1 VPSASSIVD
10 EAHHGVA
17 ESYRDVLDHFEPAA
31 RLGVTATPHRA
42 DGASLIPVF
51 GRTVFRYPIRRAV
64 RDGYLVDIRRQV
76 VVLADLDLSKVRVRA
91 GDFDAAELEA
101 ELTKVAA
108 VAAVADAVLARVGT
122 RPAVLFCAGIL
133 HSRAVAAALNAR
145 RPGSAAAAS
154 GDDRDGV
161 QQLVGGQV
169 QILCNT
175 DLTTEGFDFPP
186 LAFVGLVRPT
196 KSVGR
201 ATQQVGRGT
210 RLCEGKRDLLVTEFM
225 GGAPSGQVSTVDVV
239 GSDLPAPV
247 KAAAERLLD
256 ASPSLSVLDALDR
269 ASAMAGSMFVRGGQ
283 KPRPVIDPMRLILQL
298 EGMIMRPPV
307 AGARAATAEQVQLL
321 ANEGLQ
327 VAGLDIQQAS
337 MLLTGIRWRRGRGR
351 STPAQALLLYSFG
364 YDLECSTIEA
374 TRKLAR
380 MRAIGSAA

>member
-1 VPSASSIVD
+1 
-10 EAHHGVA
+10 
-17 ESYRDVLDHFEPAA
+17 
-31 RLGVTATPHRA
+31 
-42 DGASLIPVF
+42 
-51 GRTVFRYPIRRAV
+51 
-64 RDGYLVDIRRQV
+64 
-76 VVLADLDLSKVRVRA
+76 VRVRA

-101 ELTKVAA
+101 ELVKAPA